1 MITLERVEL
10 TSPTDL
16 ERTSSNPTEA
26 SANSAP
32 LQSSQRPYRLIWFQ
46 HFHKAAGTSIVKLAH
61 ANEEVLYPRN
71 HNGNPLDAEGNE
83 IPLWTFSNTEL
94 RQFIDE
100 CEELG
105 VTFVAN
111 EWEAV
116 DFEYLAQDP
125 RVVLITC
132 LRDPLERFV
141 SNFYFDYWSGYT
153 NHSSFQEYLNSDG
166 CFTMFNYYCRILS
179 GHNIQRQPMTLGQFQ
194 EAKKALSCFHH
205 IVTLGEKDAFQN
217 LQAFLGWTTA
227 LDNQRQ
233 NKSNHLN
240 RRVIKLIL
248 KGRIDL
254 IWRRFTHRKQLPNSV
269 FLYVFQQENQWDL
282 QLYEFSKDFTSTV
295 SEMY

>member
-1 MITLERVEL
+1 MITLERVEP
-10 TSPTDL
+10 TSPTV

-26 SANSAP
+26 NTNGAP
-32 LQSSQRPYRLIWFQ
+32 LTSCKRPYRLIWFQ
-46 HFHKAAGTSIVKLAH
+46 HFHKAAGTSIVKLAQ
-61 ANEEVLYPRN
+61 ANEEVLYPQHN
-71 HNGNPLDAEGNE
+71 NGNPLDAEGNE
-83 IPLWTFSNTEL
+83 IPLWTFSNNEL
-94 RQFIDE
+94 SQFIDE

-116 DFEYLAQDP
+116 DFEYLAKDP

-132 LRDPLERFV
+132 LREPLERFV

-153 NHSSFQEYLNSDG
+153 NHSSFQGYLNSDG

-179 GHNIQRQPMTLGQFQ
+179 GHNTQHQPMTSGQFQ
-194 EAKKALSCFHH
+194 EAKAALSHFHH
-205 IVTLGEKDAFQN
+205 IVALGEKDAFQN
-217 LQAFLGWTTA
+217 LQTCLEWTRD
-227 LDNQRQ
+227 LDNQQQ

-254 IWRRFTHRKQLPNSV
+254 IWRRLTHRKQAPNPT
-269 FLYVFQQENQWDL
+269 FLHLFQEENQWDL
-282 QLYEFSKDFTSTV
+282 GLYEFAKDYTAAG
-295 SEMY
+295 